1 MVRSGYTIELA
12 AVREVYGSDDT
23 VTEVATEWFQMDDF
37 ARKCV
42 VPEEVWDAVLDVVDE
57 KSKVE
62 DAERRRL
69 PEGKACKPPYMS
81 RWTRKPRRHG
91 LSVKARYAG
100 SFDP

>member
-42 VPEEVWDAVLDVVDE
+42 VPEEVC
-57 KSKVE
+57 
-62 DAERRRL
+62 RR
-69 PEGKACKPPYMS
+69 
-81 RWTRKPRRHG
+81 
-91 LSVKARYAG
+91 
-100 SFDP
+100 

>member
-42 VPEEVWDAVLDVVDE
+42 VPEEVSDTVLDVVDE
-57 KSKVE
+57 KSKVG
-62 DAERRRL
+62 DAERRRAAGL
-69 PEGKACKPPYMS
+69 RDKLVN
-81 RWTRKPRRHG
+81 PRT
-91 LSVKARYAG
+91 
-100 SFDP
+100 